1 MARKRSTIVTIIVVL
16 LLLALAAGII
26 VGIVQVFGNDDGET
40 FGITVNGKRY
50 ERDAGG
56 LILDKTTTVAVT
68 ADEYEISLRTQ
79 AVEEDFI
86 FHVGDEEYT
95 WSDTVYHDF
104 TPGFGLYVDGNTFTL
119 TYTDLAGILSAAL
132 SYDVN
137 DIYVPDVP
145 TDEDL
150 FVLSISSGESEV
162 CISFTLADLG
172 GNANADGVTLDR
184 DHIIF

>member
-1 MARKRSTIVTIIVVL
+1 MARQRSTIVTIIVVL

-26 VGIVQVFGNDDGET
+26 VGISQAFGNDDVEI
-40 FGITVNGKRY
+40 FGITVNGKSY
-50 ERDAGG
+50 DRDAGG
-56 LILDKTTTVAVT
+56 IILDKTTTVTVT

-79 AVEEDFI
+79 AVEEDFT

-104 TPGFGLYVDGNTFTL
+104 TPGFGLSVDGNTFTL

-145 TDEDL
+145 TDKDL
-150 FVLSISSGESEV
+150 FVLSVASGENEV
-162 CISFTLADLG
+162 RIGFTLTDLG
-172 GNANADGVTLDR
+172 GNAGVDGITLDR
-184 DHIIF
+184 NDIIF